1 MRTVLAAFCVLTIAA
16 CGGGDKSDAA
26 IADSLS
32 RDLQLAQQDSTNPM
46 ADTAATPAA
55 TPATGTATAPK
66 PKPAA
71 TKPAP
76 RPVAPAPAPEL
87 AAGTTFSATVPDTV
101 SSRTTQSGAMMQ
113 AKVGADV
120 MSADGR
126 LVIPAGS
133 TVNIRLDQFKSA
145 PTKGGKETFSASLVS
160 VIINGTSYPISG
172 KVDHLDYTLKGRG
185 ITAGTAGKV
194 GAGAA
199 AGAVLGKV
207 IGGNSKGAVIGGVV
221 GAAGGAAVA
230 NETGDQDITV
240 LPGAQVT
247 MTVTEVF
254 AAK

>member
-1 MRTVLAAFCVLTIAA
+1 MRHVLATLCVLSIAA

-55 TPATGTATAPK
+55 TPATGATAT
-66 PKPAA
+66 PKPATA
-71 TKPAP
+71 KPAP
-76 RPVAPAPAPEL
+76 RPVAAAPAPSL
-87 AAGTTFSATVPDTV
+87 AAGTTFSATVPDTI

-194 GAGAA
+194 AGGAA

-240 LPGAQVT
+240 LPGAQVA
-247 MTVTEVF
+247 MTVTEAFV
-254 AAK
+254 AK

>member
-1 MRTVLAAFCVLTIAA
+1 
-16 CGGGDKSDAA
+16 
-26 IADSLS
+26 
-32 RDLQLAQQDSTNPM
+32 
-46 ADTAATPAA
+46 
-55 TPATGTATAPK
+55 
-66 PKPAA
+66 
-71 TKPAP
+71 
-76 RPVAPAPAPEL
+76 
-87 AAGTTFSATVPDTV
+87 
-101 SSRTTQSGAMMQ
+101 MMQ

-160 VIINGTSYPISG
+160 VIIDGTSYPISG
-172 KVDHLDYTLKGRG
+172 TVDHLDYTLKGRG

-194 GAGAA
+194 AGGAA

-240 LPGAQVT
+240 LPGAQVA
-247 MTVTEVF
+247 MTVTEAFV
-254 AAK
+254 AK